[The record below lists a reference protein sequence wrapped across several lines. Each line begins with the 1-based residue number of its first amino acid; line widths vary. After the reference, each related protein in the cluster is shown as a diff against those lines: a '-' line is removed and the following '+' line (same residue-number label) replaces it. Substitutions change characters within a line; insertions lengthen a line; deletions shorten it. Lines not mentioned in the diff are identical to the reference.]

1 MVEVR
6 DRIKE
11 LRRVPASELIP
22 NAKNWRRHPQ
32 TQRDALSGILAE
44 VGFADAVL
52 ARETP
57 DGLTLVD
64 GHLRADVMQDELVPV
79 LVLDIT
85 EEEADK
91 ILLTLD
97 PLAAM
102 ADTDTEAL
110 LALLEQTTAHSAAVN
125 KMLQDLATPSM
136 MVMPES
142 DTDAFYLP
150 NEFVENAH
158 RRDERDASGVAPA
171 RQVALVMDNAA
182 YLDFVQAVKAFGE
195 RRGLDNV
202 SDIVVQGMMYASSS

>member
-11 LRRVPASELIP
+11 LRRIPASELIP
-22 NAKNWRRHPQ
+22 NARNWRRHPQ
-32 TQRDALSGILAE
+32 AQRDALSGILSE

-97 PLAAM
+97 PMAAM
-102 ADTDTEAL
+102 ATTDADAL
-110 LALLEQTTAHSAAVN
+110 LALLEQTAVDNSALN
-125 KMLQDLATPSM
+125 DMLQDLA
-136 MVMPES
+136 
-142 DTDAFYLP
+142 
-150 NEFVENAH
+150 N
-158 RRDERDASGVAPA
+158 
-171 RQVALVMDNAA
+171 
-182 YLDFVQAVKAFGE
+182 GE
-195 RRGLDNV
+195 RILMPDLDSPDDFLEV
-202 SDIVVQGMMYASSS
+202 DDTLETQYCCPSCHYEWSGQPK

>member
-22 NAKNWRRHPQ
+22 HANNWRRHPQ
-32 TQRDALSGILAE
+32 AQRDALSGILAE

-52 ARETP
+52 VRETP

-110 LALLEQTTAHSAAVN
+110 LALLEQTTVHSAAVDE
-125 KMLQDLATPSM
+125 MLQDLVNGNMPP
-136 MVMPES
+136 MPELGDVIDES
-142 DTDAFYLP
+142 IADDISICNCPTCG
-150 NEFVENAH
+150 NEH
-158 RRDERDASGVAPA
+158 H
-171 RQVALVMDNAA
+171 
-182 YLDFVQAVKAFGE
+182 AV
-195 RRGLDNV
+195 
-202 SDIVVQGMMYASSS
+202 S